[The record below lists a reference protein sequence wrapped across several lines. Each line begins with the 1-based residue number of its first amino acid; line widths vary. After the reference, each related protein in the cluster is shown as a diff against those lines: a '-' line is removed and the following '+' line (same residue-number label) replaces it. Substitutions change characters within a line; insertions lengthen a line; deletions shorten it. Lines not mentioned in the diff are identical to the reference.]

1 MSAHSF
7 SRILYASRTQAR
19 FAGGRVPLRS
29 VICHIF
35 CLFFFGEFII
45 LKKDPYVQTTKK
57 TPRSGKAT
65 GTNRGEC
72 TPPPSNSGRGPDS
85 GTEAE
90 SCGISPLPRV
100 VCSKTVT
107 MVL

>member
-1 MSAHSF
+1 MCTPVSVD
-7 SRILYASRTQAR
+7 RDTVLYGFTRESPAFCEET
-19 FAGGRVPLRS
+19 PLTTLL
-29 VICHIF
+29 
-35 CLFFFGEFII
+35 CLFFLVNHN